1 MSLLRRLWLSIG
13 VLLITVFAVT
23 MTVFG
28 VSGSNTLQEQLAIE
42 TQNTARSLAQ
52 VLSLE
57 AEVSGA
63 DELDPVIVQLR
74 LSPFTDLSEFE
85 VVELRDP
92 MGNSI
97 FRSQNTPPPTDAP
110 DWFKEMFAVETVP
123 ATAPVMLGWN
133 NWELSLTPFGG
144 AAYDELWRASKR
156 SATAMLAA
164 FFVAGLIGQL
174 ILSRLL
180 LPLNHVVSQA
190 SAIGQRRFTKIDIPN
205 TTEFAAVA
213 RSMNDLSDRVQAMLA
228 DEAALLKSKK
238 ASSDLDE
245 TTGLLN
251 RDTFVDQFRTKLSRE
266 NEEALGSAALIR
278 ILGLADMNREYGRHL
293 IDNLLADI
301 GSSLSTLSNDDSY
314 GASCSIGRMN
324 GADVCAIAS
333 NETNAKNLAD
343 VMQRM
348 VRAVLANHGI
358 DGRYRVA
365 AACIDYEYGDGIGD
379 LLTAMDGALAQ
390 SELQAGVPV
399 VPAEL
404 SKEAND
410 QRATQMFWQRHLE
423 TALTSQQLSLHWY
436 PVKDRQNAMLHL
448 EGMARLTIEGKE
460 YNAGQFMPWVF
471 RLGLTLDFDKAVA
484 TCALDALSEKEER
497 LHVNLSAESVRGD
510 TFSQW
515 LTLLLSDRPADIG
528 RLGFELSESAVLAA
542 KDQFASMVSTITSLG
557 CQVGIEHMGYRPEII
572 AELGKLGPSY
582 LKIDSLYT
590 QNLAENEGNRAV
602 VSSLSSV
609 AKSLGVD
616 CIVEGVSS
624 LDDRDAAFEI
634 GVRGASGKAID

>member
-13 VLLITVFAVT
+13 VLLITVFTVT

-28 VSGSNTLQEQLAIE
+28 VSGSNTLQEQLAIDTE
-42 TQNTARSLAQ
+42 NTARTLAQ

-57 AEVSGA
+57 AEASGA
-63 DELDPVIVQLR
+63 EELDPVIVQLR

-92 MGNSI
+92 MGSSI

-110 DWFKEMFAVETVP
+110 DWFKGIFAVDTFP

-190 SAIGQRRFTKIDIPN
+190 SAIGQRRFTKIDVPN

-228 DEAALLKSKK
+228 DEAEQLKSKK

-278 ILGLADMNREYGRHL
+278 ILDLADMNREYGRHL
-293 IDNLLADI
+293 IDNLLSDI

-314 GASCSIGRMN
+314 GSSCCIGRMN
-324 GADVCAIAS
+324 GADLCAIAN

-348 VRAVLANHGI
+348 VRTVLANHGI
-358 DGRYRVA
+358 DARYRVA
-365 AACIDYEYGDGIGD
+365 AACVEYEYGDGIGD

-404 SKEAND
+404 NKATND
-410 QRATQMFWQRHLE
+410 LRSTQMFWQSHLKS
-423 TALTSQQLSLHWY
+423 ALTNNELSLRWY
-436 PVKDRQNAMLHL
+436 PVKDKQNAMLHL
-448 EGMARLTIEGKE
+448 EGMARLNIEGQE

-471 RLGLTLDFDKAVA
+471 RLGLTLDFDKAVVKSA
-484 TCALDALSEKEER
+484 IDTLPAKEER
-497 LHVNLSAESVRGD
+497 LHVNLSAESLRGN
-510 TFSQW
+510 TFTQW
-515 LTLLLSDRPADIG
+515 LISLLSDRSVDIS

-542 KDQFASMVSTITSLG
+542 QDQFENMVSAMTSLG

-572 AELGKLGPSY
+572 AALGKLGPSY

-590 QNLAENEGNRAV
+590 QNLLSNEGNKVV

-616 CIVEGVSS
+616 CIVEGISS
-624 LDDRDAAFEI
+624 LDDRDAAFNI
-634 GVRGASGKAID
+634 GVRGASGRAID

>member
-13 VLLITVFAVT
+13 VLLVTVFAVT

-28 VSGSNTLQEQLAIE
+28 ISGSNTLQEQLAIE
-42 TQNTARSLAQ
+42 TENTARSLAQ

-85 VVELRDP
+85 LVELRDP
-92 MGNSI
+92 TGNSI
-97 FRSQNTPPPTDAP
+97 FRSQNTPPVTDAP
-110 DWFKEMFAVETVP
+110 AWFKEIFAVETFP

-164 FFVAGLIGQL
+164 FFVAGVIGQL

-190 SAIGQRRFTKIDIPN
+190 SAIGQRRFTKIDVPN
-205 TTEFAAVA
+205 TAEFAAVA

-228 DEAALLKSKK
+228 DEAELLKSKK
-238 ASSDLDE
+238 AFSDLDE

-293 IDNLLADI
+293 IDNLLSDI
-301 GSSLSTLSNDDSY
+301 GASLRSLSNDDRY
-314 GASCSIGRMN
+314 GSSCSIGRMN
-324 GADVCAIAS
+324 GADVCAIAT

-348 VRAVLANHGI
+348 VRTVLTDHGI

-365 AACIDYEYGDGIGD
+365 AACIQYEYGDGIGD
-379 LLTAMDGALAQ
+379 LFTAMDGALAQ
-390 SELQAGVPV
+390 SELQSGGSV

-404 SKEAND
+404 NKAAND
-410 QRATQMFWQRHLE
+410 QRSTQMFWQRHLE
-423 TALTSQQLSLHWY
+423 TALTNNQLSLRWY
-436 PVKDRQNAMLHL
+436 PVKDKQNAMLHL
-448 EGMARLTIEGKE
+448 EGMARLTIEDEE

-471 RLGLTLDFDKAVA
+471 RLGLTLDFDKAVVRS
-484 TCALDALSEKEER
+484 ALEALPKKEER
-497 LHVNLSAESVRGD
+497 LHVNLSAESLKGD
-510 TFSQW
+510 AFTQW
-515 LTLLLSDRPADIG
+515 LDSLLSTTSDDFS
-528 RLGFELSESAVLAA
+528 RLGFEVSESAVLAA
-542 KDQFASMVSTITSLG
+542 KDQFENLVSTMTSLG

-590 QNLAENEGNRAV
+590 QNLSANEGNRAV

-624 LDDRDAAFEI
+624 LDDRDSAFEI
-634 GVRGASGKAID
+634 GVRGASGQAID